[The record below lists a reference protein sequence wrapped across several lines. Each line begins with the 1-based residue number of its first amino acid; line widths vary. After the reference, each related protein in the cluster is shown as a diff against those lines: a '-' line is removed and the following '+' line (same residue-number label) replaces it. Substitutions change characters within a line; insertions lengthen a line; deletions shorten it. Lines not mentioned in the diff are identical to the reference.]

1 MWVSGGGAAGLIPCD
16 SGAMVDD
23 AARPGDA
30 AAPGGDAPGSEA
42 QVAESPRTVTSLELF
57 FDLVFVFAL
66 TEVTT
71 LLAQEISVANYV
83 RGISVLIA
91 VWWAWAGF
99 SWLTNA
105 RNAETEWRRL
115 AIVCTMA
122 AMLIVAIAIPQ
133 AYGDDAMVFAIA
145 YGVVTVLYM
154 VTYVL
159 SVRDDPEMLRAVRRF
174 GVGLFPTPILFIVA
188 AAVGPGALRTAL
200 IIIGLVIAYAAPYVA
215 GVDGWSVEPAHFSER
230 YGLIIIIALGE
241 SMVSIGIGAAE
252 ERIGW
257 QLVIGVV
264 LGVFILAAM
273 WWMYFDVVS
282 KVAEQRLSQ
291 VSGPER
297 NAMARDSY
305 TYLHLPMVI
314 GIVFLALGL
323 KEALAA
329 PDEPLHLSQQQRA
342 IPPAR
347 HAGDDEL
354 HVRVLPAAST
364 TSVVVR
370 ARVKKRARERR
381 AVRPPQQRKVR
392 ASWAAPQLS
401 CLPDLGGKQLAHKAV
416 WAAWALQRGGGCY
429 KRGVQLER
437 AHDMYSGGR
446 GGRSCC
452 CCCRVG

>member
-71 LLAQEISVANYV
+71 LLAQEISAANYV

-200 IIIGLVIAYAAPYVA
+200 IIIGLVIAYAAPYEA

-329 PDEPLHLSQQQRA
+329 PDEPLAPLLSLA
-342 IPPAR
+342 
-347 HAGDDEL
+347 L
-354 HVRVLPAAST
+354 Y
-364 TSVVVR
+364 
-370 ARVKKRARERR
+370 
-381 AVRPPQQRKVR
+381 
-392 ASWAAPQLS
+392 
-401 CLPDLGGKQLAHKAV
+401 GGVALYLLAHVAFRWRNIHSINRQRLVVAIVLLILIPVGAV
-416 WAAWALQRGGGCY
+416 IPALASVAVVAVITNALVVY
-429 KRGVQLER
+429 EVFFF
-437 AHDMYSGGR
+437 
-446 GGRSCC
+446 
-452 CCCRVG
+452 